1 MHYQAP
7 TYSGPMIQKAIAFTL
22 AAILLAMPQSAPGL
36 GGDVNYIELLA
47 QGGMVAILAGI
58 WWKTF
63 RQNNK
68 EQEAMRET
76 IGDAFKATREMAR
89 ENREM
94 MVGVINDMHSTQRE
108 LVGALNRLEAQLDN
122 LDD

>member
-1 MHYQAP
+1 M
-7 TYSGPMIQKAIAFTL
+7 
-22 AAILLAMPQSAPGL
+22 
-36 GGDVNYIELLA
+36 
-47 QGGMVAILAGI
+47 
-58 WWKTF
+58 
-63 RQNNK
+63 RQ
-68 EQEAMRET
+68 T

-94 MVGVINDMHSTQRE
+94 MVGVIKDMHSTQRE

>member
-1 MHYQAP
+1 
-7 TYSGPMIQKAIAFTL
+7 MIQKAIAFTL

-36 GGDVNYIELLA
+36 AGDVNYIELLT
-47 QGGMVAILAGI
+47 QGTMVAVLAAI
-58 WWKTF
+58 WYKTF

-68 EQEAMRET
+68 EQEQMRQT

-94 MVGVINDMHSTQRE
+94 MVGVIKDMHSTQRE

-122 LDD
+122 LED